1 MISSTEVIAIIN
13 KIGDKI
19 IEAIPDSEYNFIK
32 STAQDI
38 IEGIYKY
45 KNSAMGI
52 MENIANDYSD
62 LDFDATEIQKKIGDP
77 NNMELLKAVLSK
89 LG

>member
-1 MISSTEVIAIIN
+1 
-13 KIGDKI
+13 
-19 IEAIPDSEYNFIK
+19 
-32 STAQDI
+32 
-38 IEGIYKY
+38 
-45 KNSAMGI
+45 MGI